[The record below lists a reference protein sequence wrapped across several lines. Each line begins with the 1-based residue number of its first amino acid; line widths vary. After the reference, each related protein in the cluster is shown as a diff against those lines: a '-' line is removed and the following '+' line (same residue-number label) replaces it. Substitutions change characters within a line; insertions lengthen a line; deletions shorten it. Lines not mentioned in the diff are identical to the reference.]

1 MGIGC
6 GAASVPKADESVP
19 NRWLIA
25 AAGVTVQTGLGTVY
39 AWSVYRRPLSEAF
52 GWSITEVTLTFSIL
66 ILTAG
71 FAAFLGGVWMRRSG
85 PRRVAVCSGILY
97 GAGVGLASLSADRLG
112 LLYLT
117 YGLIGGAGVGLGYIV
132 PIATLVK
139 WFPDRTGFI
148 TGLAVCGVAAGS
160 LVAAPIAA
168 ALIEAIGV
176 LDSFAVLGPAYLIV
190 VLGAALVLRDPPAG
204 YRPAGWTSA
213 GKGGDGERRT
223 FDLRGALRT
232 WQWYVLWA
240 IFFLNVTAGVG
251 FISAGAPMARDLVG
265 VGAVAAAGLV
275 GTAFIGDAAGR
286 LALPWL
292 SDAVGRR
299 TVLVAIFLIQAGLF
313 ASLSLTDSP
322 GLFAVMGALILFC
335 YGGSSG
341 TMAATTTDLFG
352 SRNVGAIYGLMLT
365 AWGFG
370 GVLGPLI
377 IAVLRESAGS
387 YTSPLRIIAA
397 IMLASIA
404 LPLALRPPQPGPA
417 RGGTLSPRAAPDT
430 EPERRRTP
438 SD

>member
-1 MGIGC
+1 MGSETER
-6 GAASVPKADESVP
+6 AVP

-25 AAGVTVQTGLGTVY
+25 AAGVTVQAGLGTVY
-39 AWSVYRRPLSEAF
+39 AWSVFRRPLSEAF

-71 FAAFLGGVWMRRSG
+71 FAAFFGGVWMRRSG
-85 PRRVAVCSGILY
+85 PRRVAVCAGIMY
-97 GAGVGLASLSADRLG
+97 GAGVGLASLSADRLE
-112 LLYLT
+112 LFYLT
-117 YGLIGGAGVGLGYIV
+117 YGLIGGAGMGLGYIV

-148 TGLAVCGVAAGS
+148 TGLAVSGVAAGS
-160 LVAAPIAA
+160 LVVSPIAA
-168 ALIEAIGV
+168 SLIESIGV
-176 LDSFAVLGPAYLIV
+176 LDTFAVLGGAYLILV
-190 VLGAALVLRDPPAG
+190 VGAALVLRDPPAG
-204 YRPAGWTSA
+204 YRPAGWAPT
-213 GKGGDGERRT
+213 GTGGDAERHT

-251 FISAGAPMARDLVG
+251 FISEGAPMARDIVG

-275 GTAFIGDAAGR
+275 GTAFIGDAVGR
-286 LALPWL
+286 LAWPWL

-299 TVLVAIFLIQAGLF
+299 TVLGAIFLIQAGLF
-313 ASLSLTDSP
+313 ASLSVIDSV
-322 GLFAVMGALILFC
+322 GLFVVLGALILFS

-341 TMAATTTDLFG
+341 TMAATSTDLFG
-352 SRNVGAIYGLMLT
+352 SRNIGAIYGLLLT

-377 IAVLRESAGS
+377 FAVLRESTGS
-387 YTSPLRIIAA
+387 YTSALRIVAA

-404 LPLALRPPQPGPA
+404 LPVAIRPPQRVPA
-417 RGGTLSPRAAPDT
+417 RRGTSPP
-430 EPERRRTP
+430 
-438 SD
+438 